1 MPDVYDLRNNIDKAF
16 EVAAITQRKMGLPHP
31 DEVSFVMGFLACF
44 GVITGHVDIGLP
56 EGTPMGVILDNLE
69 QDIADFGRRVA
80 ANQAI
85 QDGVRE
91 AINGFKH

>member
-1 MPDVYDLRNNIDKAF
+1 MPDQYDLRNNIDKAF
-16 EVAAITQRKMGLPHP
+16 EIAQRAQARVGLPAP

-44 GVITGHVDIGLP
+44 GIITRNVDIGIPDDVPTDVL
-56 EGTPMGVILDNLE
+56 LDNLHR
-69 QDIADFGRRVA
+69 DIIDFGRRVV

-91 AINGFKH
+91 TINGFKH

>member
-1 MPDVYDLRNNIDKAF
+1 MPDQYDLRNNIDKAF
-16 EVAAITQRKMGLPHP
+16 EIAERTQAKMGQPPP

-44 GVITGHVDIGLP
+44 GIITRNVDIGIP
-56 EGTPMGVILDNLE
+56 DDVPTDAVLDNLHR
-69 QDIADFGRRVA
+69 DIVDFGRRVA

-91 AINGFKH
+91 TINGFRH

>member
-1 MPDVYDLRNNIDKAF
+1 MPDTYDLRNNLEKAF
-16 EVAAITQRKMGLPHP
+16 EIAARTQMKMGEPPP

-44 GVITGHVDIGLP
+44 GIITRNVDIGLP
-56 EGTPMGVILDNLE
+56 GDVPTDVVLDNLHR
-69 QDIADFGRRVA
+69 DIVDFGRRVA

-85 QDGVRE
+85 QVGVRE

>member
-16 EVAAITQRKMGLPHP
+16 EVAAITQRKLGMPYP

-44 GVITGHVDIGLP
+44 GIITGNVDIGLP
-56 EGTPMGVILDNLE
+56 DGTPMGVILDNLE

-80 ANQAI
+80 ANQVI

>member
-1 MPDVYDLRNNIDKAF
+1 MPDAYDLRNNLEKAY
-16 EVAAITQRKMGLPHP
+16 EVAVRTQMKMGQPSP

-44 GVITGHVDIGLP
+44 GIITGNIDIGLP
-56 EGTPMGVILDNLE
+56 EGAPMGVILDNLE

>member
-16 EVAAITQRKMGLPHP
+16 EIAAITQRKLGMPHP
-31 DEVSFVMGFLACF
+31 DEVSFVMGFLSCF
-44 GVITGHVDIGLP
+44 GIITGNVDIGLP
-56 EGTPMGVILDNLE
+56 EGAPMGVILDNLE

>member
-16 EVAAITQRKMGLPHP
+16 EVAAITQRKLGMPYP

-44 GVITGHVDIGLP
+44 GVITGNVDIGLP

-80 ANQAI
+80 ANQVI

>member
-1 MPDVYDLRNNIDKAF
+1 MPDAYDLRNNLEKAF
-16 EVAAITQRKMGLPHP
+16 EIAARTQMKMGQPTP

-44 GVITGHVDIGLP
+44 GIITGNIDIGLP
-56 EGTPMGVILDNLE
+56 EGAPMGVILDNLE

>member
-16 EVAAITQRKMGLPHP
+16 EVAALTQRKLGLPYP

-44 GVITGHVDIGLP
+44 GIITGTVDIGLP
-56 EGTPMGVILDNLE
+56 EGTPMGAILDNLE

-91 AINGFKH
+91 SINDFKH